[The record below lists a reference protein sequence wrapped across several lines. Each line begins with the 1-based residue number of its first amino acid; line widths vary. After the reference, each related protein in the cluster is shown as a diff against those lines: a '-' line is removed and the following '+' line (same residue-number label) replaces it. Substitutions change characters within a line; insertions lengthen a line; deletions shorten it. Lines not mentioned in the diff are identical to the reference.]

1 MFYRIQYS
9 VDNGAT
15 FQPFVGLTWPLNRR
29 SAPWQIWPVSDGAG
43 WYPVIPAADNWSPPN
58 LLLEWST
65 SAAGKYILRL
75 QLGDAIKNVIAT
87 APDVALQID
96 NTAPTVMFDQ
106 LSWKFASEPDS
117 AFSLPGRSLLG
128 ICPTIHRKHA
138 GGCRGADEGVGIS
151 TAPPSRHDRRERL
164 RRCRAVAHSGSKQSP
179 STGTRDHLTTAS
191 SSTGAMRSIR

>member
-1 MFYRIQYS
+1 M
-9 VDNGAT
+9 
-15 FQPFVGLTWPLNRR
+15 
-29 SAPWQIWPVSDGAG
+29 
-43 WYPVIPAADNWSPPN
+43 IPAADNWSPPN

-128 ICPTIHRKHA
+128 ICPTIHRGSTPADVEVLMRVSVSALHLRHA
-138 GGCRGADEGVGIS
+138 TIGASGCGGAAPSLTAD
-151 TAPPSRHDRRERL
+151 PSNH
-164 RRCRAVAHSGSKQSP
+164 RALA
-179 STGTRDHLTTAS
+179 RDHLTAS

>member
-1 MFYRIQYS
+1 MDPYHDAAVGYAKRQISRTRRAISSSCSQAARLYAVFADPAALRLRRVAQAVFYRIQYS

-15 FQPFVGLTWPLNRR
+15 FQPFVGLTWPLNRP

-128 ICPTIHRKHA
+128 ICPTIHREA
-138 GGCRGADEGVGIS
+138 RRRM
-151 TAPPSRHDRRERL
+151 SR
-164 RRCRAVAHSGSKQSP
+164 C
-179 STGTRDHLTTAS
+179 
-191 SSTGAMRSIR
+191 